1 MKALLSREWFE
12 TPWVFNFQRTAPHNS
27 STKKFSMNRLNVLK
41 MCGAA
46 AGAAGVV
53 ALGAYAY
60 SRYSRYSR
68 YQQTA
73 GAARPKLWM
82 QVYTD
87 MEPDDMLALGVLQL
101 RGYTHNKV
109 IAGEGNAFERQNRV
123 TDLVHRCLGPYT
135 KEGGIHWASSHPGY
149 DSKTLGPG
157 EKPPTS
163 DRYAETGADA
173 KGSASLWLVD
183 LHERR
188 RLTGTGC
195 SVYTDHAMNP
205 VIFCLKPPREIL
217 AMMEHH
223 PERAR
228 ELFAHTTLVMY
239 GSHNLRVLGYD
250 KSLPLVQEDRT
261 PFKKVYLYETYANRD
276 VPNLNPSTVPNMA
289 AWFAHL
295 PEFREALRDYQLKWD
310 NHILQDCRVTMEKEV
325 AAGRGDSPRYMRNKK
340 CLEDVQRNLGNQ
352 FVPADAVLALLLD
365 NKEFE
370 PYLQAVRVEHDGDN
384 SHYPTAH
391 YRPVDAAAKVVTWV
405 GLPGDKVVAEL
416 TRVCTSA
423 PEVPGGAGGA
433 VASAPFFA
441 PS

>member
-1 MKALLSREWFE
+1 
-12 TPWVFNFQRTAPHNS
+12 
-27 STKKFSMNRLNVLK
+27 MNHLNVLK

-68 YQQTA
+68 HQQTK
-73 GAARPKLWM
+73 GTARPKLWM

-101 RGYTHNKV
+101 RGYTHTKV

-135 KEGGIHWASSHPGY
+135 KGGIHWASSHPGY
-149 DSKTLGPG
+149 DSGTLGPG
-157 EKPPTS
+157 EKRPTS
-163 DRYAETGADA
+163 DRYAETGELA
-173 KGSASLWLVD
+173 KGSASLWLED
-183 LHERR
+183 LRERQ
-188 RLTGTGC
+188 RLTGKGC

-261 PFKKVYLYETYANRD
+261 PFKKVYLYETHPNPD
-276 VPNLNPSTVPNMA
+276 VPNLNPSTVPNME
-289 AWFAHL
+289 AWFGHL

-310 NHILQDCRVTMEKEV
+310 NHILQDCLATMEEEV
-325 AAGRGDSPRYMRNKK
+325 AARRFDSERYMRNEK
-340 CLEDVQRNLGNQ
+340 CLLDVKRNLGNQ

-365 NKEFE
+365 NKKFE

-384 SHYPTAH
+384 SHYFTAH

-423 PEVPGGAGGA
+423 PKVPGGGCAGCA
-433 VASAPFFA
+433 ETAAASAPSFA